1 MHKTDS
7 SVATVADLVE
17 HLRKLDSEAE
27 LAFFDEGGAWCEV
40 YSMPASILGSTV
52 LCEASKRK
60 AEDKKRMPED
70 RLQAAYAKVGDKDVL
85 VI

>member
-17 HLRKLDSEAE
+17 HLKKLDPEAE

-52 LCEASKRK
+52 LCEASKWK
-60 AEDKKRMPED
+60 VEDKKNMPED
-70 RLQAAYAKVGDKDVL
+70 QLQVAYAKVGDKDVL